1 MTTEQLLTAGIAAAK
16 AKDIAEAS
24 KLLVQV
30 VQTDPNSELGWLWLG
45 LCRTAPQQREY
56 CFRRV
61 LFINPH
67 NQDSKRQLDL
77 LTKATAQLQVAKPLD
92 SQSAATPVPITSL
105 VESTKDILPSSQ
117 KTSLSRHNKKP
128 VTQKLQRKNIATPIS
143 ISIGM

>member
-67 NQDSKRQLDL
+67 NQEAKRQLEL
-77 LTKATAQLQVAKPLD
+77 LGKPTDNLQVAKPLD
-92 SQSAATPVPITSL
+92 SQSASTHVPVPSL
-105 VESTKDILPSSQ
+105 VEPTKDILPASQ
-117 KTSLSRHNKKP
+117 KTSLSRQNKKP
-128 VTQKLQRKNIATPIS
+128 VSQKLQRKN
-143 ISIGM
+143 